1 MKILFDQGT
10 PDPLRKF
17 LPGHQVHTAMENGWS
32 TLENGELLRTAEN
45 DGYDILI
52 TTDQNLKYQQNLK
65 GRKIGIVVLLTTSWP
80 KIQQKLADVV
90 ATINQAAP
98 GGYIEIK
105 V

>member
-17 LPGHQVHTAMENGWS
+17 LPNYNVDTAIERGWS
-32 TLENGELLRTAEN
+32 TLENGELLRRAEN
-45 DGYDILI
+45 DGYDLLI

-65 GRKIGIVVLLTTSWP
+65 DRRIGIVVLRTTSWP
-80 KIQQKLADVV
+80 KIQQKLSHVV
-90 ATINQAAP
+90 STVDHATP
-98 GGYIEIK
+98 GCYVELT